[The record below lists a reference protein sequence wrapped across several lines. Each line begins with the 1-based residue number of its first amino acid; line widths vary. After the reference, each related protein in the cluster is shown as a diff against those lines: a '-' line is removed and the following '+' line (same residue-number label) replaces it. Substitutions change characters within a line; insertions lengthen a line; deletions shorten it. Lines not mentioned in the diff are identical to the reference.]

1 MRGTYTGQLMDKEGS
16 HLPPLLSLPGMQQ
29 QRLILDLQWKVA
41 IIPGTDPVVI
51 EVGKSGK
58 VVKLL
63 ESESGHLLLPL
74 DEKFVKASSQLKK
87 GELIFATEHSKYYFE
102 SDDYTVDSSGMSPE
116 HGVGS
121 EAVQPDE

>member
-1 MRGTYTGQLMDKEGS
+1 MDKEGS

-29 QRLILDLQWKVA
+29 QRLILDLQGKVA
-41 IIPGTDPVVI
+41 IIPGPDPVVI
-51 EVGKSGK
+51 KVGKSGK

-87 GELIFATEHSKYYFE
+87 GELIFATDHSKYYFA
-102 SDDYTVDSSGMSPE
+102 SDDFTVERCGISPE
-116 HGVGS
+116 HGIGS
-121 EAVQPDE
+121 EAVRPDE